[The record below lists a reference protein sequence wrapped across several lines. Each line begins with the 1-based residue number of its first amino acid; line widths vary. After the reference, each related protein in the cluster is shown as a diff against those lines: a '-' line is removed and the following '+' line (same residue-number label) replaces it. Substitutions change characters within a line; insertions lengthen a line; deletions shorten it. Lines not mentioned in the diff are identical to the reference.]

1 MMEKIEWYQEV
12 LKLDPDSKVFFPLA
26 KLLRDSQQ
34 PDKAIEVLRAGLRH
48 SSVFLEAR
56 LLLIQ
61 ILFEQSR
68 SGECSEELSAVT
80 GLLENYPAFWEVWAE
95 SVSEKNRDLALAIR
109 LMASTIRHPE
119 RSLSLILESGLGIL
133 QDVRRSF
140 SSSQP
145 REASDSDPT
154 CGVFPGENLCTVA
167 PSAQER
173 SSSSSSSS
181 FRTAP
186 VEESSL
192 ADAELLESMLEE
204 SAPVREQ
211 PPRATPFLPNKAK
224 PDHMVHDED
233 SGHMADENPEEPTL
247 RTRSMADVLAE
258 QGDIVGALEIYQELE
273 AAAPTPEEAREL
285 HDSVVALASRM
296 AGNSGEPGEQTE
308 MGEPSYGDVGG
319 QNKLMSLLESL
330 ADRLEARA
338 RV

>member
-145 REASDSDPT
+145 REASDSDPA
-154 CGVFPGENLCTVA
+154 CGGSPGENLCTVA

-173 SSSSSSSS
+173 SSSSSS